1 MNNRVVNYFN
11 LFHPP
16 QEDLFPPYFYIFLK
30 HFNSIMKQY
39 LPLLLAFLISF
50 SSFSQDEKAEAK
62 WIPRDPQK
70 FESVHSGTFN
80 GQKITFKSIVRE
92 TFLKNSKGEVTGA
105 LWSTSYLRDGVDSSK
120 RPVMFVFNGGP
131 GSASVWLH
139 MGFFGPKVVKIDS
152 EGKQDDG
159 AAPYRFV
166 ENNQAFLDLTDL
178 VFIDPIGT
186 GFSQIEGVGKTSD
199 FWGLN
204 EDAESIAQFMRIWV
218 TQNGRW
224 QAPKFLAGES
234 FGTTRAAKVAE
245 VLEGGGQNMAL
256 NGIILISQALD
267 YAGSSS
273 WADNLTSFFTYLPSQ
288 AVTAW
293 YHGKAGQGKTIDA
306 FAQEAR
312 EFAYGEYLSSLF
324 LGEKQTQAQKES
336 IAEKLAYFTGLEK
349 NYILHSDNQILMHRF
364 KKELLREE
372 GKAIGTLDGRFLA
385 LETDKSAEGPVLGD
399 PSDYMTSAAYTAV
412 FNDFLIRDLKVT
424 MDRPYFTSAE
434 GMGGSWNWKPV
445 PEGAYY
451 EPSYV
456 STARSLSEV
465 MHRNT
470 QMKVLVANGYYDLI
484 TPFFDAEYTF
494 ARHNFPQDRIQMTY
508 YEAGHMMYNRQ
519 EDFDALAKDVRKF
532 LEGMLK

>member
-1 MNNRVVNYFN
+1 MKKSISI
-11 LFHPP
+11 L
-16 QEDLFPPYFYIFLK
+16 LIFLAIGSV
-30 HFNSIMKQY
+30 FAQE
-39 LPLLLAFLISF
+39 
-50 SSFSQDEKAEAK
+50 EKAEAK
-62 WIPRDPQK
+62 PVTREPQK
-70 FESVHSGTFN
+70 FETTHSGTFN
-80 GQKITFKSIVRE
+80 GQKITYRAIVGE
-92 TFLKNSKGEVTGA
+92 TFLKNTKGEVTGA
-105 LWSTSYLRDGVDSSK
+105 MWSTSYIREGVDTSK
-120 RPVMFVFNGGP
+120 RPVLFIFNGGP
-131 GSASVWLH
+131 GSASIWLH
-139 MGFFGPKVVKIDS
+139 MGFFGPKVVKTDS
-152 EGKQDDG
+152 EAKLDDG
-159 AAPYRFV
+159 AAPYTFV
-166 ENNQAFLDLTDL
+166 DNAQALLDITDL

-186 GFSQIEGVGKTSD
+186 GFSQVEGVGKTSD

-204 EDAESIAQFMRIWV
+204 EDARSIAQFMRIWV

-234 FGTTRAAKVAE
+234 FGTTRAAKVAQ

-293 YHGKAGQGKTIDA
+293 YHGKAGKGKTIEA

-312 EFAYGEYLSSLF
+312 DFAYGEYLTSLF
-324 LGEKQTQAQKES
+324 LGEKQNQTQKEA
-336 IAEKLAYFTGLEK
+336 IAGKLAYFTGLDRA
-349 NYILHSDNQILMHRF
+349 YILRSDNQVLMDRF

-372 GKAIGTLDGRFLA
+372 GKAIGTLDGRYLA
-385 LETDKSAEGPVLGD
+385 SETDQVAEGPVLGD
-399 PSDYMTSAAYTAV
+399 PSSYMTSSAYTAV
-412 FNDFLIRDLKVT
+412 FNDYLMRNLKVT
-424 MDRPYFTSAE
+424 VDRPYLTSAV

-445 PEGAYY
+445 PDGAYY

-456 STARSLSEV
+456 STARALSEV

-470 QMKVLVANGYYDLI
+470 QMKVMVANGYYDLI

-494 ARHNFPQDRIQMTY
+494 ARHDFPQDRIHMTY

-519 EDFDALAKDVRKF
+519 EDFDSLTKDIRKF